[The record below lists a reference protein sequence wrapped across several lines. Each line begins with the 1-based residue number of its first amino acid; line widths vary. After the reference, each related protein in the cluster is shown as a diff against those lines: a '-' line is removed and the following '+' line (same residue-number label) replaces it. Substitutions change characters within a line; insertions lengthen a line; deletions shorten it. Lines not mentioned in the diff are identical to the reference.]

1 MMLLVYGNNPAPDM
15 AKAGFL
21 LFATGKDLA
30 PLDQYPNIDQL
41 WPFFDNIVID
51 REFKGVKV
59 TEKIRKWYGPP
70 RIVVRGYCK
79 IVDNTTDSRQLYCLE
94 AMTLSKQ
101 NHGYATNTSID
112 S

>member
-1 MMLLVYGNNPAPDM
+1 MMLLVYRNTPAPDM

-51 REFKGVKV
+51 REFKRVKV
-59 TEKIRKWYGPP
+59 TKEI
-70 RIVVRGYCK
+70 
-79 IVDNTTDSRQLYCLE
+79 
-94 AMTLSKQ
+94 
-101 NHGYATNTSID
+101 
-112 S
+112 

>member
-1 MMLLVYGNNPAPDM
+1 MMLLVYRNNPSPDM
-15 AKAGFL
+15 AKARFL

-30 PLDQYPNIDQL
+30 PLNQYPNIDQL

-70 RIVVRGYCK
+70 RIVVRGYCN

-101 NHGYATNTSID
+101 NHGYATNISIG

>member
-1 MMLLVYGNNPAPDM
+1 M
-15 AKAGFL
+15 AKTGFP
-21 LFATGKDLA
+21 LFAMGKDLA

-70 RIVVRGYCK
+70 RIVAWGYCK

-101 NHGYATNTSID
+101 NHGYATNTSIGL
-112 S
+112 